1 MVMWVKC
8 GFNNL
13 TGVDYVEN
21 AVILAKELAAKEAVS
36 VLFEVGDILE
46 QDLPCPSFSR
56 KYDFVLDKGTYDA
69 ISLCPDNPQKKRRCY
84 LEVVSQLLATG
95 GHFVIVSCNWTQ
107 QELTAHFNRG
117 KDAPPKLA
125 EWTGT
130 LRDAFPLRRLSAAGR
145 SRSRLAMVMADDMN
159 GSASLA
165 ERAALLL
172 LLDSDSSESESS
184 SSGTSDFS
192 DSASDAETA
201 AYEREFDRMFRIP
214 AKRPEVV
221 SFIEDVLQVAKTP
234 TMFVRILCAHHS
246 KQKLLHT

>member
-1 MVMWVKC
+1 MALSSEVACGELNPSELGTKTYWEEAYQNELSNFTNHGDVGEVWFGSKNEC
-8 GFNNL
+8 RVVRWLLQHADKTSHILDIGCGNGHLLVHLAKEGFNNL

-107 QELTAHFNRG
+107 QELTAHFNRE
-117 KDAPPKLA
+117 L
-125 EWTGT
+125 
-130 LRDAFPLRRLSAAGR
+130 
-145 SRSRLAMVMADDMN
+145 V
-159 GSASLA
+159 
-165 ERAALLL
+165 
-172 LLDSDSSESESS
+172 LLD
-184 SSGTSDFS
+184 T
-192 DSASDAETA
+192 
-201 AYEREFDRMFRIP
+201 IP
-214 AKRPEVV
+214 
-221 SFIEDVLQVAKTP
+221 TP
-234 TMFVRILCAHHS
+234 TFSFGGSQGKSVTALVFVCKPPMEKS
-246 KQKLLHT
+246 